1 MIPVH
6 EVLATWRDA
15 ERLLDTLPPL
25 DPDHETVRML
35 VIALRESYERVTDGS
50 ARTTP
55 GAIARSLETV
65 VESRGLLAQVRAKH
79 PADGLPADGL
89 AADGLGPASTY

>member
-1 MIPVH
+1 MT
-6 EVLATWRDA
+6 ETDWLADRF
-15 ERLLDTLPPL
+15 EEHRPRLRG
-25 DPDHETVRML
+25 VAYRML